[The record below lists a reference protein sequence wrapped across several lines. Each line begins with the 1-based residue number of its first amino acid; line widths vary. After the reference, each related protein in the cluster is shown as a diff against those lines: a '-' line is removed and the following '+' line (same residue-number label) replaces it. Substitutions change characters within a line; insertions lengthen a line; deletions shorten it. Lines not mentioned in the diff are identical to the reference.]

1 MRRRTSKAG
10 FSLIELLCVMAI
22 ISILAA
28 MLLGAVG
35 RAYQRVRRFA
45 GEMESPA
52 HVEELR
58 ARLIRYVQEHPT
70 FPELSLNDV
79 IIRCGV
85 SSKCAVYLR
94 SSRVTY
100 APFSSADPD
109 EKIVVLERF
118 GQGRHETFQAYP
130 KGWLCKPDPE

>member
-1 MRRRTSKAG
+1 
-10 FSLIELLCVMAI
+10 MAI

-58 ARLIRYVQEHPT
+58 ARLIYYVQAHPT
-70 FPELSLNDV
+70 FPQLSLDEL
-79 IIRCGV
+79 ITRCGV
-85 SSKCAVYLR
+85 SSKCTLHLR
-94 SSRVTY
+94 SSRVIYT
-100 APFSSADPD
+100 PFSSADPD
-109 EKIVVLERF
+109 EKIVILERF
-118 GQGRHETFQAYP
+118 GQGPRETFQAYP
-130 KGWLCKPDPE
+130 KGWLCRPDPE

>member
-1 MRRRTSKAG
+1 
-10 FSLIELLCVMAI
+10 MAI

-58 ARLIRYVQEHPT
+58 SRLIRYVHEHPT
-70 FPELSLNDV
+70 FPELSLNDL
-79 IIRCGV
+79 IARCAV
-85 SSKCAVYLR
+85 SSKCAAYLR
-94 SSRVTY
+94 SNRVTY

-109 EKIVVLERF
+109 EKIVILERF
-118 GQGRHETFQAYP
+118 GEGRQETFQAYP